1 MADNSVSDHSE
12 GLQTAGDV
20 NVEEAVI
27 IRNDGAEMDIRT
39 FIIELNI
46 FEDMFKNGLSGNIMM
61 VDAAN
66 IVGKFPILGDE
77 YIRLKIKTPSLE
89 TQIYKTFKIYS
100 ITNRRMIQDTGTQS
114 YLLHFCSTEL
124 FVDMAAPVY
133 GNFEGKVVDHVTK
146 IYTDN
151 LSMPRNAGDGD
162 ETPLIIFGEPTNEI
176 TFTSPGWSA
185 MRCLN
190 WLASHSVNAEY
201 KSPSYLFFE
210 TTQAFQF
217 ANVEFL
223 IDGAIQ
229 DKGVWRE
236 YVYMANNISD
246 NTEDQYV
253 KNVDLEYKKIEEL
266 EIVDTFN
273 AFNNVQS
280 GYYANRL
287 VTLDLLTKHY
297 EVFDYDHV
305 ASYPEYKHME
315 DIAGGARPPF
325 NEDTLRAPA
334 AYTQFY
340 SKQSKLFDNAPNN
353 IQNIIEQTVP
363 RRLSVLQE
371 LSNFKVIIT
380 VPGRCDCQVGN
391 VIYLVY
397 PDARPRNEQDKSKSL
412 EDPLF
417 SGFYLITA
425 VRHKITL
432 QKHMMI
438 MEVVKDSYRK
448 ANRGEQ

>member
-1 MADNSVSDHSE
+1 MADNSVSDQSE

-20 NVEEAVI
+20 VVEEAVI
-27 IRNDGAEMDIRT
+27 IRNDGAEIDIRT

-66 IVGKFPILGDE
+66 VVGKFPILGDE
-77 YIRLKIKTPSLE
+77 YIRLKIRTPTIES
-89 TQIYKTFKIYS
+89 QIYKTFKVYS

-133 GNFEGKVVDHVTK
+133 GNYAGKVVDHITK

-151 LSMPRNAGDGD
+151 LSMPRNSGNGD
-162 ETPLIIFGEPTNEI
+162 ETPLLIFGEPTNEI

-185 MRCLN
+185 MHCLN
-190 WLASHSVNAEY
+190 WLASHSISEQHR
-201 KSPSYLFFE
+201 SPGFLFYE
-210 TTQAFQF
+210 TTQSFQF
-217 ANVEFL
+217 ANIEFL
-223 IDGAIQ
+223 IDTAVQ
-229 DKGVWRE
+229 DKGIWRE

-287 VTLDLLTKHY
+287 VTLDLLTKQY
-297 EVFDYDHV
+297 QIYDYDHV
-305 ASYPEYKHME
+305 ASYPEYRHLE
-315 DIAGGARPPF
+315 DIAGGARAPF
-325 NEDTLRAPA
+325 NEDTLRSPA
-334 AYTQFY
+334 AFTQFY
-340 SKQSKLFDNAPNN
+340 SKQRKLFNNAPNN
-353 IQNIIEQTVP
+353 IQNIIEKTVP

-371 LSNFKVIIT
+371 LSNFKIIIT

-391 VIYLVY
+391 IIYLSY

-417 SGFYLITA
+417 SGFYIITA

-432 QKHMMI
+432 LKHMMI

>member
-1 MADNSVSDHSE
+1 MADKTTADQSE

-20 NVEEAVI
+20 DVEEAII

-46 FEDMFKNGLSGNIMM
+46 FEDIFKNGIYGNIMM

-66 IVGKFPILGDE
+66 VVGKFPVLGDE
-77 YIRLKIKTPSLE
+77 YVRFKIKTPSLE
-89 TQIYKTFKIYS
+89 SQIYKTFKIYS

-124 FVDMAAPVY
+124 FVDMASPVY
-133 GNFEGKVVDHVTK
+133 GNFSGKVADTVTK

-151 LSMPRNAGDGD
+151 LSMPRNSGDGD
-162 ETPLIIFGEPTNEI
+162 ETPLLIFGEPSNEI

-185 MRCLN
+185 MHCLN
-190 WLASHSVNAEY
+190 WLASRSLAESH
-201 KSPSYLFFE
+201 KSPSFLFFE
-210 TTQAFQF
+210 TCQAFQF
-217 ANVEFL
+217 ANIEFL
-223 IDGAIQ
+223 IDIAVQ
-229 DKGVWRE
+229 DKGIWRE

-246 NTEDQYV
+246 ATEDRYV

-266 EIVDTFN
+266 EIIDTFN
-273 AFNNVQS
+273 AFKNVQS
-280 GYYANRL
+280 GYYANRF
-287 VTLDLLTKHY
+287 VTLDLLTKEY
-297 EVFDYDHV
+297 KVYDYDHV
-305 ASYPEYKHME
+305 ASYPEYKHLE

-334 AYTQFY
+334 AYTQFF
-340 SKQSKLFDNAPNN
+340 SKQSKLFNNAPNN
-353 IQNIIEQTVP
+353 FQNIAETIVP
-363 RRLSVLQE
+363 RRVSVLQE
-371 LSNFKVIIT
+371 LSNFKVILT

-391 VIYLVY
+391 IIYLTY
-397 PDARPRNEQDKSKSL
+397 PDARPRSEQDKSKSL

-417 SGFYLITA
+417 SGFYIITA
-425 VRHKITL
+425 LRHKITL

-448 ANRGEQ
+448 ANKDEQ